1 MLDLYF
7 TDHSIHAVINK
18 NEKIQIWE
26 YNIIKEF
33 DNKLLIYSLL

>member
-26 YNIIKEF
+26 MF
-33 DNKLLIYSLL
+33 TLISTENMLI